1 MNRFSTETTVLTSGE
16 EARGPDWR
24 QHNMFEDNETD
35 RGQVGIGTL
44 IVFIAMV
51 LVAAIAAGVLVNT
64 AGFLQATA
72 EDAGQESVDKVTNRL
87 DVVSSHGLVNDTGS
101 SKAVDSLNLTVRL
114 AAGSGAVSLEDTT
127 IKYVSD
133 TTARNLVYNDETDSS
148 GETLQNVTQSA
159 DGFSGGLN
167 STEYT
172 AYSLDDAD
180 DSSFP
185 VLNGQADR
193 FEIVI
198 NTSVV
203 EQNGAG
209 LSTGDSVELDIT
221 SRSGGSTQVI
231 FTMPQ
236 QLAGQTDNDP
246 VPL

>member
-1 MNRFSTETTVLTSGE
+1 MI
-16 EARGPDWR
+16 
-24 QHNMFEDNETD
+24 EDTDAD

-87 DVVSSHGLVNDTGS
+87 DVVNTHGVVNDTSGGKS
-101 SKAVDSLNLTVRL
+101 VDSLNLTVRL

-133 TTARNLVYNDETDSS
+133 TTAKNLVYENETTSNGQSLNDT
-148 GETLQNVTQSA
+148 T
-159 DGFSGGLN
+159 GFSNGFGLN

-172 AYSLDDAD
+172 AYDLDDGTT
-180 DSSFP
+180 SYP
-185 VLNGQADR
+185 VLNEQSDR
-193 FEIVI
+193 FEVVI
-198 NTSVV
+198 NASVV
-203 EQNGAG
+203 EQNGEG
-209 LSTGDSVELDIT
+209 LGTGDSVELEIT

-231 FTMPQ
+231 LTMPQ
-236 QLAGQTDNDP
+236 QLAGQEDNDP

>member
-1 MNRFSTETTVLTSGE
+1 M
-16 EARGPDWR
+16 
-24 QHNMFEDNETD
+24 MEDTDAD

-87 DVVSSHGLVNDTGS
+87 DVVSQHGII
-101 SKAVDSLNLTVRL
+101 DSDGDEVSEVNLTVRL
-114 AAGSGAVSLEDTT
+114 AAGSGAVSLNDTT
-127 IKYVSD
+127 IKYLSD
-133 TTARNLVYNDETDSS
+133 EQAQNLVFNGTPSS
-148 GETLQNVTQSA
+148 EN
-159 DGFSGGLN
+159 FS

-172 AYSLDDAD
+172 ARSLEDDD
-180 DSSFP
+180 DSFE
-185 VLNGQADR
+185 VLNEQSDR

-198 NTSVV
+198 STDTIEGDGS
-203 EQNGAG
+203 GDSG
-209 LSTGDSVELDIT
+209 LSTGESVELDIT

-231 FTMPQ
+231 LTMPQ
-236 QLAGQTDNDP
+236 QLAGNDAGDP

>member
-1 MNRFSTETTVLTSGE
+1 MI
-16 EARGPDWR
+16 
-24 QHNMFEDNETD
+24 EDTDAD

-87 DVVSSHGLVNDTGS
+87 DVVSTHGVVNDRGS
-101 SKAVDSLNLTVRL
+101 EKGVDSLNLTVRL

-133 TTARNLVYNDETDSS
+133 TTARNLVYKNETTS
-148 GETLQNVTQSA
+148 GGDDLRNVSEYTA
-159 DGFSGGLN
+159 SGGEGLN

-172 AYSLDDAD
+172 AVDLD
-180 DSSFP
+180 DSSTSYP
-185 VLNGQADR
+185 VLNEQSDR

-198 NTSVV
+198 NASVV
-203 EQNGAG
+203 EQNTNG
-209 LSTGDSVELDIT
+209 LSTGDSVELEIT

-231 FTMPQ
+231 LTMPQ
-236 QLAGQTDNDP
+236 QLAGQDDNDP

>member
-1 MNRFSTETTVLTSGE
+1 MIDEND
-16 EARGPDWR
+16 A
-24 QHNMFEDNETD
+24 D

-87 DVVSSHGLVNDTGS
+87 DVVSQHGLVNDTGDG
-101 SKAVDSLNLTVRL
+101 KAVDSLNLTVRL

-133 TTARNLVYNDETDSS
+133 STARNLVYKNETA
-148 GETLQNVTQSA
+148 NA
-159 DGFSGGLN
+159 DGTELRTTSGYNDTVDFQGLN
-167 STEYT
+167 ETEYT
-172 AYSLDDAD
+172 AVALDDSD
-180 DSSFP
+180 DSSYP

-198 NTSVV
+198 NASVV
-203 EQNGAG
+203 EQNSEG
-209 LSTGDSVELDIT
+209 LGTGDSVELDIT

-231 FTMPQ
+231 LTMPQ
-236 QLAGQTDNDP
+236 QLAGQDDDDP
-246 VPL
+246 IPL